1 MRIIA
6 RRTLREFV
14 DSLAGHKDQP
24 AVKAALDAWFDEVK
38 KARWRSTAEVKRSYA
53 SASIVTAERIVFNV
67 KGNAYRLVVS
77 VDFEKSIVWI
87 KWIGTHRDY
96 GVIARFVQ
104 NRTLVPAVQ
113 PDDCIGWD
121 SCPLPRGIGATGLRP
136 IAVIDCRRASDC
148 SRTQTGYDRLGLF
161 NYLVGAGEDQRRDSE
176 AERPGGLEVDDE
188 FECGRLLNRKI
199 SRLSSLQGAVD
210 IASGAA
216 KDLEDAGAVG
226 DEQAPRRTRG
236 RR

>member
-1 MRIIA
+1 VGLQRA
-6 RRTLREFV
+6 TADPRQ
-14 DSLAGHKDQP
+14 SLANPGLLPIGWRLCADSGH
-24 AVKAALDAWFDEVK
+24 
-38 KARWRSTAEVKRSYA
+38 
-53 SASIVTAERIVFNV
+53 
-67 KGNAYRLVVS
+67 RL
-77 VDFEKSIVWI
+77 
-87 KWIGTHRDY
+87 
-96 GVIARFVQ
+96 
-104 NRTLVPAVQ
+104 RTGVQ
-113 PDDCIGWD
+113 PF
-121 SCPLPRGIGATGLRP
+121 A
-136 IAVIDCRRASDC
+136 
-148 SRTQTGYDRLGLF
+148 TQTGYDRLGLF
-161 NYLVGAGEDQRRDSE
+161 NYLVGAGKDQRRDNE

>member
-1 MRIIA
+1 MLVLVRVM
-6 RRTLREFV
+6 TF
-14 DSLAGHKDQP
+14 H
-24 AVKAALDAWFDEVK
+24 
-38 KARWRSTAEVKRSYA
+38 TAS
-53 SASIVTAERIVFNV
+53 
-67 KGNAYRLVVS
+67 
-77 VDFEKSIVWI
+77 
-87 KWIGTHRDY
+87 
-96 GVIARFVQ
+96 
-104 NRTLVPAVQ
+104 
-113 PDDCIGWD
+113 
-121 SCPLPRGIGATGLRP
+121 
-136 IAVIDCRRASDC
+136 
-148 SRTQTGYDRLGLF
+148 TQTGHDRLGLF
-161 NYLVGAGEDQRRDSE
+161 NYLVGAGEDQRRDSG

>member
-1 MRIIA
+1 MASKTQASPANAAAPPNSHRRPVYRFPAGSFFGGFPTPAPYTGSIA
-6 RRTLREFV
+6 RAGPASETLH
-14 DSLAGHKDQP
+14 DSGH
-24 AVKAALDAWFDEVK
+24 
-38 KARWRSTAEVKRSYA
+38 
-53 SASIVTAERIVFNV
+53 
-67 KGNAYRLVVS
+67 RLP
-77 VDFEKSIVWI
+77 
-87 KWIGTHRDY
+87 T
-96 GVIARFVQ
+96 GVRLFA
-104 NRTLVPAVQ
+104 
-113 PDDCIGWD
+113 
-121 SCPLPRGIGATGLRP
+121 
-136 IAVIDCRRASDC
+136 
-148 SRTQTGYDRLGLF
+148 TQTGYDRLGLF

-226 DEQAPRRTRG
+226 DEQALRRTRG

>member
-1 MRIIA
+1 MEVRKGEGF
-6 RRTLREFV
+6 RTFV
-14 DSLAGHKDQP
+14 G
-24 AVKAALDAWFDEVK
+24 
-38 KARWRSTAEVKRSYA
+38 T
-53 SASIVTAERIVFNV
+53 
-67 KGNAYRLVVS
+67 RLGDKV
-77 VDFEKSIVWI
+77 
-87 KWIGTHRDY
+87 
-96 GVIARFVQ
+96 A
-104 NRTLVPAVQ
+104 
-113 PDDCIGWD
+113 
-121 SCPLPRGIGATGLRP
+121 P

-148 SRTQTGYDRLGLF
+148 SWTQTGYDRLGLF
-161 NYLVGAGEDQRRDSE
+161 NHLVGAGEDQRLDSE

-236 RR
+236 RRPAAAMSAAFDARNGSLSTMSASGLACVIAAMYYSSLMSRTCLCARLLETLD

>member
-1 MRIIA
+1 
-6 RRTLREFV
+6 
-14 DSLAGHKDQP
+14 
-24 AVKAALDAWFDEVK
+24 
-38 KARWRSTAEVKRSYA
+38 
-53 SASIVTAERIVFNV
+53 
-67 KGNAYRLVVS
+67 
-77 VDFEKSIVWI
+77 
-87 KWIGTHRDY
+87 
-96 GVIARFVQ
+96 VQ

-136 IAVIDCRRASDC
+136 IAVIECRRASAC

>member
-1 MRIIA
+1 MTGSAYSITSSARARIN
-6 RRTLREFV
+6 
-14 DSLAGHKDQP
+14 G
-24 AVKAALDAWFDEVK
+24 
-38 KARWRSTAEVKRSYA
+38 
-53 SASIVTAERIVFNV
+53 
-67 KGNAYRLVVS
+67 
-77 VDFEKSIVWI
+77 
-87 KWIGTHRDY
+87 
-96 GVIARFVQ
+96 
-104 NRTLVPAVQ
+104 
-113 PDDCIGWD
+113 
-121 SCPLPRGIGATGLRP
+121 GI
-136 IAVIDCRRASDC
+136 
-148 SRTQTGYDRLGLF
+148 
-161 NYLVGAGEDQRRDSE
+161 SE

>member
-1 MRIIA
+1 MPA
-6 RRTLREFV
+6 RGF
-14 DSLAGHKDQP
+14 
-24 AVKAALDAWFDEVK
+24 
-38 KARWRSTAEVKRSYA
+38 
-53 SASIVTAERIVFNV
+53 
-67 KGNAYRLVVS
+67 
-77 VDFEKSIVWI
+77 
-87 KWIGTHRDY
+87 
-96 GVIARFVQ
+96 
-104 NRTLVPAVQ
+104 
-113 PDDCIGWD
+113 
-121 SCPLPRGIGATGLRP
+121 LPRGLSDACPPSAPHCQVTGRHLITLNDIGHRLPTDVRLFA
-136 IAVIDCRRASDC
+136 
-148 SRTQTGYDRLGLF
+148 TQTGYDRLCLF

>member
-1 MRIIA
+1 M
-6 RRTLREFV
+6 
-14 DSLAGHKDQP
+14 LANPDIGVTQI
-24 AVKAALDAWFDEVK
+24 
-38 KARWRSTAEVKRSYA
+38 A
-53 SASIVTAERIVFNV
+53 SASRRIF
-67 KGNAYRLVVS
+67 A
-77 VDFEKSIVWI
+77 
-87 KWIGTHRDY
+87 
-96 GVIARFVQ
+96 
-104 NRTLVPAVQ
+104 
-113 PDDCIGWD
+113 
-121 SCPLPRGIGATGLRP
+121 
-136 IAVIDCRRASDC
+136 RRAGREYPRRLRTAALSQRRDAPGRFQSGGGRRQC
-148 SRTQTGYDRLGLF
+148 ADSGHRLPTGVRLFATQTGYNRLGLF

-226 DEQAPRRTRG
+226 DEQAPRQTRG